1 LFGPHGLSLT
11 GRAILPG
18 RFFRILKRQR
28 EGRCIM
34 SRTSDSKPDIYT
46 RVTDQIVALLEA
58 GTRPWI
64 QPWQTAHGAGPVSR
78 PLRFNLE
85 PYSGINILTLWA
97 SAISQGFAAP
107 VWMTFRQALELGGH
121 VRKGERGSPVVYANS
136 CKRTETDPGSGEE
149 DERCIPF
156 LKAYTVFNIEQIA
169 GLPDQISAPTPPPL
183 NPDAPVR
190 KADAFFATIGADIR
204 HGGSSACY
212 IPALDRIHMPQF
224 ADFRDAECYYATLA
238 HEMTHWTGHNARLNR
253 SFGRERFGDAG
264 YAMEELV
271 AELGAAFL
279 CADLELTLS
288 VRDDHASYIA
298 SWLKVLKGDTKAV
311 FTAAAHAQ
319 RAAGWLHRLQPA

>member
-1 LFGPHGLSLT
+1 
-11 GRAILPG
+11 
-18 RFFRILKRQR
+18 
-28 EGRCIM
+28 M
-34 SRTSDSKPDIYT
+34 SRTSDINPDIYT
-46 RVTDQIVALLEA
+46 RVTGQIVALLEA

-97 SAISQGFAAP
+97 SAMSQGFAAP

-136 CKRTETDPGSGEE
+136 CKRTETDPDSGEE
-149 DERCIPF
+149 DERSIPF
-156 LKAYTVFNIEQIA
+156 LKAYTVFNIEQIE
-169 GLPDQISAPTPPPL
+169 GLPDQFSAPARSTL
-183 NPDAPVR
+183 NPDTHVR
-190 KADAFFATIGADIR
+190 KADAFFAATGADIR

-212 IPALDRIHMPQF
+212 IPTLDRIHMPEF

-238 HEMTHWTGHNARLNR
+238 HEMTHWTGHDARLRR

-288 VRDDHASYIA
+288 VREDHASYIA
-298 SWLKVLKGDTKAV
+298 SWLKVLKGDTIAV

-319 RAAGWLHRLQPA
+319 RAAEWLHRLQPA